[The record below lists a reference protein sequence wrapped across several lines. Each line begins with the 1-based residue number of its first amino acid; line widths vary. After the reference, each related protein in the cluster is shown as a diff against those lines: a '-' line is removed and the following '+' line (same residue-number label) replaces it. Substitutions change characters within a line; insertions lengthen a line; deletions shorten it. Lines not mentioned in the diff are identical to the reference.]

1 MIKII
6 TDTSALF
13 TIEEGKRMN
22 IDVLPLCVSVDDHH
36 LRDLCFD
43 TNEFLESVKNGHV
56 PSSSQPPIGDVI
68 EAFERAQGNDVLS
81 ICMANGLS
89 GTYETA
95 TMAREQMP
103 EKERIHVLN
112 SKTLCG
118 PHRYLVEKAVHLR
131 DAQEPIQVI
140 IEKLEES
147 IAHMQSFL
155 IPQDFSFLKRGG
167 RLKPAAASI
176 GGLLKLKPVMQQVDD
191 GKRLDKYTIK
201 RTLSKAVSEIMEKF
215 KEMGVNHDYMI
226 YVSHADALADAKK
239 IMEQI
244 KAVFHDTEIQLLEL
258 SPAFITQGGPGCIA
272 IQTIKKG

>member
-81 ICMANGLS
+81 ICMADGLS

-118 PHRYLVEKAVHLR
+118 PHRYLVEKTVHLR

-201 RTLSKAVSEIMEKF
+201 WTLSKAVSEIMEKF

-272 IQTIKKG
+272 IQTIKK